1 MLGIDYGF
9 LPVSTEEVKA
19 LGWDQYDFLLVS
31 GDAYVDHPS
40 FGAAIIGRV
49 LEAEGYRVVML
60 PQPDWHS
67 KDDFIKFG
75 RPRLGVMISGGNI
88 DSMVN
93 HYTAAKKRRSEDLY
107 SNGGEA
113 GHRPDRCTI
122 VYSNR
127 IREAFGDIPLIVGG
141 LEASLRRFAHYDY
154 WDNKVRHSLIVD
166 SQADII
172 CYGMGERSTVEIAN
186 ALNAGVPIS
195 DINYVSGTVYKTSE
209 PPKDSIE
216 LESFEEVSTGKT
228 AYAKAMQTEYNNQ
241 DPFKGKTLCQ
251 KHGKIYVVQN
261 PPSKP
266 LSQSEMDRVYALP
279 YTRSVHPM
287 YKDGV
292 PAIEE
297 VKFSITSSRGCFG
310 ACNFCALTFHQ
321 GRIIQ
326 ARSHKSIIN
335 EAKNMTYDPD
345 FKGYIHDVGGPTA
358 NFRTPAC
365 DNQLKHGACI
375 GKQCLFPQPCKNL
388 KIDHTDYINLLRKLR
403 AIDGVKRVFIRSGI
417 RYDYLIHDKNDE
429 FFKELCKYHV
439 SGQLKV
445 APEHVSERVL
455 KAMGKPPVSVY
466 EKFRKKFYEINDE
479 IGKEQYLVPYL
490 MSSHPGSTLADAIEL
505 ALYLKKWGIRP
516 RQVQDFYPTPG
527 TISTAQ
533 YYTGI
538 DPITMKKIFVPK
550 SQEEKAMQR
559 ALLQYTKPENYNL
572 VYKALIKAGREDLI
586 GYSDKCLIKP
596 RRNTNESKN
605 FGRKGSFQKDKGR
618 TEKRGG
624 GTVAKRGKTGTRSN
638 NR

>member
-455 KAMGKPPVSVY
+455 KAMG
-466 EKFRKKFYEINDE
+466 
-479 IGKEQYLVPYL
+479 
-490 MSSHPGSTLADAIEL
+490 
-505 ALYLKKWGIRP
+505 
-516 RQVQDFYPTPG
+516 
-527 TISTAQ
+527 
-533 YYTGI
+533 
-538 DPITMKKIFVPK
+538 
-550 SQEEKAMQR
+550 
-559 ALLQYTKPENYNL
+559 
-572 VYKALIKAGREDLI
+572 
-586 GYSDKCLIKP
+586 
-596 RRNTNESKN
+596 
-605 FGRKGSFQKDKGR
+605 
-618 TEKRGG
+618 
-624 GTVAKRGKTGTRSN
+624 
-638 NR
+638 